1 MFHHLIAVALCLTSA
16 AAGQDGSDQFPRGV
30 SSGAFVVRAVHKDG
44 VTVQSD
50 VDFTSRRK
58 TAKFN
63 VAKETQIELAD
74 VVLEDGKP
82 TVHTRR
88 IALADLHPDQ
98 PINIIF
104 FSDGKEL

>member
-1 MFHHLIAVALCLTSA
+1 MLHHLTTVVLCLTSV
-16 AAGQDGSDQFPRGV
+16 AGQDDSDQFPRGV
-30 SSGAFVVRAVHKDG
+30 SSGPFVVRAVHKDG

-58 TAKFN
+58 TAKLN

-88 IALADLHPDQ
+88 IALADLHHDQ